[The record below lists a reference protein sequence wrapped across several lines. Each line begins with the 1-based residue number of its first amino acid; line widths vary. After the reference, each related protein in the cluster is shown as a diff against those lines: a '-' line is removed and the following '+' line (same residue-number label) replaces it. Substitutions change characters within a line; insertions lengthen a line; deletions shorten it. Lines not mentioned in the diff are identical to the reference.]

1 MSGGGEQIVVD
12 GRLMLLSMGVFVF
25 QRGRAS
31 PTPSEEDEEGGSSFN
46 GSESVRSKPR
56 PFVSD

>member
-1 MSGGGEQIVVD
+1 MP
-12 GRLMLLSMGVFVF
+12 LSVGVFVF
-25 QRGRAS
+25 QRGRAAPS
-31 PTPSEEDEEGGSSFN
+31 PTPSEEDEEGGSSIN